1 MKIFVQG
8 LWHCGTVISAS
19 LAYLNHDVLAFDENK
34 KTVNNLKRNKT
45 PIYEPGL
52 NLILKE
58 NIKKKKLLLQII

>member
-34 KTVNNLKRNKT
+34 KL
-45 PIYEPGL
+45 
-52 NLILKE
+52 
-58 NIKKKKLLLQII
+58 